1 MVKRILETLPGS
13 FDVIGTIAIL
23 PQETKHAKLAAETLL
38 LKHKNIRTV
47 MIKVEKV
54 KGRLRK
60 RKLKFLAGAK
70 KKETMHKESGCLIK
84 LNVEDCYFSPRL
96 SNDRLQI
103 ARQVKKGEKVLV
115 MFGGVAPY
123 ALVIAKNS
131 KASSV
136 YSIEISKKASL
147 YAKEN
152 AAINKLYNVIVLQ
165 GDVKRIVPKI
175 IKEIKKT
182 NLFDR
187 IVMPRPQLRETFL
200 SEAFAAAK
208 KGCIIH
214 FYDFSREH
222 EIPHV
227 AVERIREA
235 AKKARRKVKIL
246 EWKKV
251 GEIAPYKYRVRV
263 DFKVN

>member
-1 MVKRILETLPGS
+1 MKRILPSS
-13 FDVIGTIAIL
+13 FDVIGSIAIL
-23 PQETKHAKLAAETLL
+23 AIGTKHAKLAAKALL
-38 LKHKNIRTV
+38 LRHRNIKTV
-47 MIKVEKV
+47 MVKTEKV

-60 RKLKFLAGAK
+60 RKIKFLAGADN
-70 KKETMHKESGCLIK
+70 KETIHKESGCLIK

-103 ARQVKKGEKVLV
+103 ANQVKRGEKVLV

-123 ALVIAKNS
+123 ALVIAKRS
-131 KASSV
+131 KASLI

-152 AAINKLYNVIVLQ
+152 VTLNKLKNVVILQ
-165 GDVKRIVPKI
+165 GDVKLIAPKI
-175 IKEIKKT
+175 IKKNK
-182 NLFDR
+182 FDR

-200 SEAFAAAK
+200 HEAFIAAK
-208 KGCIIH
+208 KSCIIH
-214 FYDFSREH
+214 FYDFLREH

-227 AVERIREA
+227 AIERICKA
-235 AKKARRKVKIL
+235 AKKARRKVRIL
-246 EWKKV
+246 AWKKV

-263 DFKVN
+263 DFKVS

>member
-70 KKETMHKESGCLIK
+70 KKETIHKENGCLIK

-165 GDVKRIVPKI
+165 GDVKRIVPKVARDV
-175 IKEIKKT
+175 KK
-182 NLFDR
+182 FDR
-187 IVMPRPQLRETFL
+187 IVMPRPQLREAFL

-214 FYDFSREH
+214 FYDFLREH
-222 EIPHV
+222 EIPHTT
-227 AVERIREA
+227 VECIREA

-246 EWKKV
+246 GWKKA